1 MILEF
6 PNYIDK
12 EFIDYIKQEVQPYLQ
27 NATTSCGNRTG
38 ITVPISKESGLKNL
52 DNRLHTLMLKI
63 QTDIASSFEPLFG
76 SGDNGYEYHKYGIG
90 QSCKAHADGEVD
102 INNLSDKGTSS
113 IRYASVIIHLTTN
126 TGGELVF
133 PKQNR
138 SIKTKAGKV
147 VVFPPYGTH
156 RHYTTPAKEEREVI
170 VTWFTLT
177 DLYAQRR

>member
-6 PNYIDK
+6 PNYVDK
-12 EFIDYIKQEVQPYLQ
+12 EFIEYIKQEVYPYLQ

-52 DNRLHTLMLKI
+52 DNRLHILMLKI
-63 QTDIASSFEPLFG
+63 QTDIESSFEPLFG

-90 QSCKAHADGEVD
+90 ESCKAHVDGIID
-102 INNLSDKGTSS
+102 KNTLLSSGGSN
-113 IRYASVIIHLTTN
+113 IRYASVVIHLTTN

-133 PKQNR
+133 PNQNK
-138 SIKTKAGKV
+138 SIKTEAGKV